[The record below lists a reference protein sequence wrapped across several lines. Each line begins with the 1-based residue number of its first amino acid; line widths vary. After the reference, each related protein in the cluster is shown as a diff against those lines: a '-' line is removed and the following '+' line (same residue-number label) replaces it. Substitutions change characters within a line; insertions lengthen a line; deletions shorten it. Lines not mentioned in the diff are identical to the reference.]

1 MAFFWKV
8 DSFPRVRS
16 LGKIFLYALFVFLGG
31 ALVAPQAWKLIQLLP
46 PDQLHGLIGDV
57 QRMPFHRYLSRSIQV
72 AAIVLLPLLLLSLHV
87 RSLEELGLYSNDR
100 RFKDLLA
107 GLASGIP
114 AALVLM
120 TAIFLSGALEFH
132 ANWRPSVLPRI
143 AVSAVVVA
151 VMEEFLFRGV
161 ILGFLRQSFS
171 RWIAICCSAL
181 IFAGLHFLNLP
192 SSGNEKVA
200 PTVWSGFS
208 ALSSLDQSLPPWPLF
223 GWAFATLLLAG
234 IILAWMTTRTGSLWA
249 SIGLHGSWVFAQQFF
264 NSIAGFRHLP
274 AGALLPYVGPAQ
286 CHGAVPIGL
295 DALGSLLLAGL
306 LAALLLRKRP
316 WPHLYTHI
324 TW

>member
-16 LGKIFLYALFVFLGG
+16 LGKIFLYALFVLLGG
-31 ALVAPQAWKLIQLLP
+31 ALVAPQAWKLMQLLP
-46 PDQLHGLIGDV
+46 PDLLHGLIGDV

-72 AAIVLLPLLLLSLHV
+72 AAIVLLPPLLLSLHV
-87 RSLEELGLYSNDR
+87 RSLEELGLYGNER

-114 AALVLM
+114 AALVLII
-120 TAIFLSGALEFH
+120 AIFLSGALEFH
-132 ANWRPSVLPRI
+132 ANWKPSVLPRI

-151 VMEEFLFRGV
+151 VLEEFLFRGV
-161 ILGFLRQSFS
+161 ILGFLRQSLS
-171 RWIAICCSAL
+171 RWMAIVCSAL

-200 PTVWSGFS
+200 PTAWSGLT
-208 ALSSLDQSLPPWPLF
+208 ALASLREGLPSWPIF

-249 SIGLHGSWVFAQQFF
+249 AIGLHGSWVFTQQFF

-295 DALGSLLLAGL
+295 DALASLLLAAL
-306 LAALLLRKRP
+306 IAVLLLRNRP
-316 WPHLYTHI
+316 SSRLYTRI